1 MATTGPRRL
10 LLLFGAGLTAVALL
24 AGCSDG
30 GDTVS
35 VSEDGDE
42 RDATGSAGSGG
53 SDSAYCR
60 TAAEVTAQD
69 GGLDLSED
77 ATSAMARVDQLAAV
91 APPDL
96 QDDFQV
102 FVSGISGI
110 AELDEDDP
118 AALSGIVELM
128 MDPEF
133 EAAAGSIE
141 QYTKDECDIAL
152 GASPES

>member
-1 MATTGPRRL
+1 MTKKLNFSTG
-10 LLLFGAGLTAVALL
+10 A
-24 AGCSDG
+24 S
-30 GDTVS
+30 
-35 VSEDGDE
+35 
-42 RDATGSAGSGG
+42 
-53 SDSAYCR
+53 
-60 TAAEVTAQD
+60 
-69 GGLDLSED
+69 
-77 ATSAMARVDQLAAV
+77 
-91 APPDL
+91 PPEPPTPL
-96 QDDFQV
+96 
-102 FVSGISGI
+102 